1 MVAYA
6 RSTYKKAKKFQ
17 ENLKELQKT
26 IPPAVMRMYLAAK
39 NGQVDSRAALGLNLS
54 PDQKAELDE
63 LNALRMSGI
72 QAETKYAI
80 AQADKNGIQL
90 SEDIISGRSIAPGFD
105 RELMDKAPSLG
116 VYHLFMLFTEEEFH

>member
-116 VYHLFMLFTEEEFH
+116 VYQLFMLFTEEEFH

>member
-6 RSTYKKAKKFQ
+6 RSTYKRAKKFQ

-105 RELMDKAPSLG
+105 R
-116 VYHLFMLFTEEEFH
+116 

>member
-39 NGQVDSRAALGLNLS
+39 NGQVDSRAALGLNL
-54 PDQKAELDE
+54 
-63 LNALRMSGI
+63 
-72 QAETKYAI
+72 TK
-80 AQADKNGIQL
+80 K
-90 SEDIISGRSIAPGFD
+90 RS
-105 RELMDKAPSLG
+105 LMN
-116 VYHLFMLFTEEEFH
+116 